1 MGILGFSSSFIGFG
15 LGWSPFGFENST
27 KTDSKTSLDLIR
39 SVRAH
44 CSNSIRFG
52 LHSKSTRVQVI
63 TSGQNSVWVAIG
75 GMSFFFLIRFRV
87 FFFFKWNS
95 IGFDVQF
102 SLNLNRI

>member
-1 MGILGFSSSFIGFG
+1 MGFSSSFIGFG

-52 LHSKSTRVQVI
+52 LGSKSTRVQVI
-63 TSGQNSVWVAIG
+63 TSGQNSVWVAIE
-75 GMSFFFLIRFRV
+75 GMSFFFKKKKLDLE

-95 IGFDVQF
+95 IGFDVHLF
-102 SLNLNRI
+102 SLV